1 MASLSLF
8 IPLQSFH
15 VWEGVWQ
22 VRVSF
27 SVLFNLTFFN
37 DQPFSKMPN
46 SLRYHRTN
54 SAY

>member
-15 VWEGVWQ
+15 VWEGLWQ
-22 VRVSF
+22 VEVSFGVSF
-27 SVLFNLTFFN
+27 SLSFFN
-37 DQPFSKMPN
+37 DQAFSNLPI